1 MGEEIKTEKIEKEI
15 KSPVK
20 YKDIPTNPGVYLM
33 KNERGK
39 IIYVGKAKNLQ
50 NRVKSYFT
58 NVNSHNQKTVELVK
72 NIIDI
77 YFYICKK

>member
-15 KSPVK
+15 TSPIK

-39 IIYVGKAKNLQ
+39 IIYV
-50 NRVKSYFT
+50 
-58 NVNSHNQKTVELVK
+58 
-72 NIIDI
+72 
-77 YFYICKK
+77 